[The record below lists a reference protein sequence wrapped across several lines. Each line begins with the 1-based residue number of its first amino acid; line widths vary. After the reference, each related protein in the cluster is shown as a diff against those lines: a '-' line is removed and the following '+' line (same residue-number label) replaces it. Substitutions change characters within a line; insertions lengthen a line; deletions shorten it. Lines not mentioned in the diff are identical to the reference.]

1 VCHNIIAANEQV
13 FAMAGH
19 SVFRHTDTEAD
30 LFVLPK
36 ITTNAQ
42 QRTVS
47 RELQVI
53 RITAAEVRF
62 VAPAIANIFVRYRAF
77 VSYTL

>member
-1 VCHNIIAANEQV
+1 
-13 FAMAGH
+13 MAGH
-19 SVFRHTDTEAD
+19 SVFRHADTEAD

-47 RELQVI
+47 REQEMS

-62 VAPAIANIFVRYRAF
+62 VAPCYCKYFC
-77 VSYTL
+77 

>member
-1 VCHNIIAANEQV
+1 
-13 FAMAGH
+13 MAGH
-19 SVFRHTDTEAD
+19 SMFRHAGTEAD

-47 RELQVI
+47 REPELNS
-53 RITAAEVRF
+53 ITSAEVAS
-62 VAPAIANIFVRYRAF
+62 VAPCYCKYFCWLHVLF
-77 VSYTL
+77 SLQ